1 MADLIRPALFCKHC
15 EIDGHDVVHCHRLFK
30 DLTSFATAVGIPTGQ
45 RTQSSIYQT
54 SGMRT
59 PYRVARWGKR
69 KKSINYA
76 SFTAASG
83 VPGQGNHTSSTL
95 RTYLNPVEAQMLANY
110 LEQHRRQ
117 WLSRRNF
124 WAHLFMYEV
133 PWQQEHGSDVP
144 R

>member
-1 MADLIRPALFCKHC
+1 MHSLVIPRISQMDLPINQHSLQ
-15 EIDGHDVVHCHRLFK
+15 IL
-30 DLTSFATAVGIPTGQ
+30 
-45 RTQSSIYQT
+45 SSYDANYQL
-54 SGMRT
+54 
-59 PYRVARWGKR
+59 A
-69 KKSINYA
+69 INFA

-124 WAHLFMYEV
+124 WAHLSMYEV